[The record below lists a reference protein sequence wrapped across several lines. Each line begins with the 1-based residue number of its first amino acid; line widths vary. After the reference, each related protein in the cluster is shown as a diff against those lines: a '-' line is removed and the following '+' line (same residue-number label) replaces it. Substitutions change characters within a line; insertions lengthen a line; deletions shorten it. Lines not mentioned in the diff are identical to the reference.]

1 MKPGLEPAWAALYPA
16 LNKELSEAHENLRFN
31 LELAKK
37 GELPRFEL
45 KAKRLVDKRRK

>member
-1 MKPGLEPAWAALYPA
+1 MQTTTHPIEIR
-16 LNKELSEAHENLRFN
+16 NLRFN
-31 LELAKK
+31 LEHARQ